1 MKHLLFFFSLFLAV
15 LCFGCSGSPQTTTP
29 APSPTETATPAASP
43 AASPTAS
50 TAMGG
55 SNEMK
60 TVSSG
65 LQYQDLVVGTGQ
77 KPGFNQKVRIAY
89 VGKLQNGT
97 TFDKGADDFKLG
109 VGEVIK
115 GWDQGIAGGG
125 GVEAM
130 REGGKRKL
138 IIPPNLGYGDKPM
151 SIIPANSTLIF
162 EVELLRVNKPTF
174 GMK

>member
-1 MKHLLFFFSLFLAV
+1 MKSVLLLSTFCLAN
-15 LCFGCSGSPQTTTP
+15 LCFGCGGQKEAKMTAATEPSPTATP
-29 APSPTETATPAASP
+29 APSPAA
-43 AASPTAS
+43 A
-50 TAMGG
+50 G
-55 SNEMK
+55 SNELK

-65 LQYQDLVVGTGQ
+65 LQYQDLVVGIGQ

-97 TFDKGADDFKLG
+97 IFDKGADDFKLG

-125 GVEAM
+125 GVDAM

-138 IIPPNLGYGDKPM
+138 IIPPALGYGDKPM